1 MDEQLKSRFEK
12 VLEHYAGIIKQ
23 RDDALIRE
31 KTARD
36 QFEASFRTVVD
47 RVILPAAA
55 QVNELLAP
63 KNWICRATKADN
75 GLSAKIEIYQGNM
88 KAATGERPHVKISAA
103 AKVSDV
109 QIYVASQSSGSSQKN
124 VLVVGYDTP
133 LSFKQWAG
141 AAKRFRSCSVR
152 SGPQTIT
159 LGVLFVA
166 ETVALARRPKT
177 IAESSRERVKLGNRP
192 PDPHRGGP
200 NIPRLASS
208 VAH

>member
-12 VLEHYAGIIKQ
+12 VLEHYAGVVKE

-55 QVNELLAP
+55 QVNDLVAP

-109 QIYVASQSSGSSQKN
+109 QIYLASQGSGGSQQC
-124 VLVVGYDTP
+124 
-133 LSFKQWAG
+133 LSL
-141 AAKRFRSCSVR
+141 
-152 SGPQTIT
+152 IH
-159 LGVLFVA
+159 
-166 ETVALARRPKT
+166 
-177 IAESSRERVKLGNRP
+177 I
-192 PDPHRGGP
+192 
-200 NIPRLASS
+200 
-208 VAH
+208 